1 MPTELPLVSTYPQ
14 SYATARSSTFKMSD
28 LRRSTRASGGGRFES
43 SKEFEE
49 TSAEAHR
56 QEDYKRVAEAVVRL
70 KRTFPAITTCNA
82 KAVLAKTDF
91 DVTKAIA
98 MLNKE
103 QLIVLEVELE
113 PKLDDPSEKRVSPT
127 KNGGTSIRDEGRAS
141 NSEPAKPVLL
151 SVQHG
156 PMAAVRDGGRVEA
169 DEPSKPAVISA
180 GPGSNGEA
188 TDDRVDDG
196 DSIKSGTA
204 LRSRLGSGIGPE
216 VNANRDKRPK
226 PGANQVHRPRKALK
240 RKAPDLS

>member
-1 MPTELPLVSTYPQ
+1 
-14 SYATARSSTFKMSD
+14 MSD

-70 KRTFPAITTCNA
+70 KRTFPAITTYNA
-82 KAVLAKTDF
+82 KAVLAKTDM

-98 MLNKE
+98 MLNAE
-103 QLIVLEVELE
+103 QLIVLEAELE
-113 PKLDDPSEKRVSPT
+113 PKLDDPSKKTLGTT
-127 KNGGTSIRDEGRAS
+127 KNGRNAIRDEGRAS
-141 NSEPAKPVLL
+141 SSESSKPVLP
-151 SVQHG
+151 SVQRG
-156 PMAAVRDGGRVEA
+156 PVAAVRNGGRVET

-180 GPGSNGEA
+180 GSGSNGEG
-188 TDDRVDDG
+188 TDDRVDDE

-204 LRSRLGSGIGPE
+204 LRSRLGNGIGPE

-226 PGANQVHRPRKALK
+226 PAANQVHRPRKALK